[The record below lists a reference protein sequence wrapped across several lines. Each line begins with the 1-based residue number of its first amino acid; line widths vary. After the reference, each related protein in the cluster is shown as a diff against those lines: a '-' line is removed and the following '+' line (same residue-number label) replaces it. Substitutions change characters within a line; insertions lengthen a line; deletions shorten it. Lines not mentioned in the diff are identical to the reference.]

1 MPGGLLLAALVGQS
15 AAPIPAD
22 TAQLERVRQAL
33 AAPPSV
39 TTPSITTRTLAD
51 DGGKPVF
58 RMNVRGWRFDHAVWH
73 DDTTVPLY
81 VRPSMPPV
89 HFEFLQQVTPEFF
102 RSSVLF
108 PGYPTTPYGALSF
121 SIPVIPVVETL
132 TRAVKKYKRRAAEEA
147 GREEVRQDLARLLA
161 CRADP
166 ARAGC

>member
-1 MPGGLLLAALVGQS
+1 MPAGVLIGAIV
-15 AAPIPAD
+15 
-22 TAQLERVRQAL
+22 AQAVTQASPDRPDLNRVRQAL
-33 AAPPSV
+33 AAPPA
-39 TTPSITTRTLAD
+39 ITTRTHAD
-51 DGGKPVF
+51 DEGKPVF

-108 PGYPTTPYGALSF
+108 PGYPTTPYGALSI
-121 SIPVIPVVETL
+121 SVPVIPVVETL
-132 TRAVKKYKRRAAEEA
+132 TRAVRKHKRRVAEEA

-161 CRADP
+161 CRADQT
-166 ARAGC
+166 RAGC